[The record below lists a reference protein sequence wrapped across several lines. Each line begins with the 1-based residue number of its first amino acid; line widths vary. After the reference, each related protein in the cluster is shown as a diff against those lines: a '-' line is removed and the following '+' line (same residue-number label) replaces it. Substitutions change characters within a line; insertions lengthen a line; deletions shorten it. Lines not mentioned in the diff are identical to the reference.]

1 MRAKHVQGPK
11 SHSVGL
17 SLGRKREQR
26 GEEGVNRLVKV
37 TGLHPEGAT
46 MERFKAR
53 EGAMITEALER
64 SDALGRQDGA
74 GQFGLGH
81 EWQWYGETWG
91 KAAAGRATVGTDG
104 QEGGKWGGG
113 LSWASPFPLGCY
125 CLRHVTTSPF
135 PPAQKP
141 SGCTICEEHYVNGL
155 YANPASLPAC
165 WTPEP

>member
-1 MRAKHVQGPK
+1 
-11 SHSVGL
+11 
-17 SLGRKREQR
+17 
-26 GEEGVNRLVKV
+26 
-37 TGLHPEGAT
+37 

-113 LSWASPFPLGCY
+113 PVLGLALPPWLLLPQACNYLPLPASPEAFWLHN
-125 CLRHVTTSPF
+125 L
-135 PPAQKP
+135 
-141 SGCTICEEHYVNGL
+141 
-155 YANPASLPAC
+155 
-165 WTPEP
+165 